1 MSKVTKSLAA
11 MFLVFAVILA
21 GCSDNADSGK
31 NGNAASGTSSEGS
44 SNSALSAE
52 EPAWKTVNDP
62 VTLSWYTGVAG
73 YSKKWDATN
82 TYIDKIITEET
93 GVTVDFLHAGN
104 DVNAEFNVMMATNN
118 LPDIITL
125 DRWNSTSLIQTLME
139 SGKVAPLNELIEQ
152 NAPYFSSLLPQSMI
166 DWYTQA
172 DGNFY
177 AIPNYYVS
185 PEMLDQYPEVKSD
198 FYERSN
204 GQIFVRKDIM
214 EQLGITLEDLRQE
227 DTLIEALKK
236 VQAANI
242 QYNGVTVAPI
252 YFGDKDKYIADSLGV
267 LAGSFGAVSEA
278 EDGSYID
285 QRTTPEYKNMLQFVN
300 ALARENLL
308 SLENFTSARNQV
320 EEKLTQGAVFMMVG
334 SIADYK
340 SPVTQLYQAD
350 SNAVYVNVD
359 AIHSNDGSLPQYG
372 RALNKGWTLTFVNK
386 NSKNA
391 DRAIQFIEY
400 LYSEHGQTVSYF
412 GKEGET
418 FSVTADGKYK
428 LNEEIETAFA
438 EDWNA
443 ASKQWGMESIW
454 WMVNDVWLNSVREVN
469 ETELSKYIDSLFYGN
484 SNYMFSNDQLDSG
497 NLFDAYE
504 PGSKEANAESKI
516 SVYWSQMVPKMI
528 FAKSDDEFEK
538 LYTDTMS
545 TMDNLGLPDIE
556 AAKNVRVQ
564 EFKKATGVELVS
576 PKYTGKYE

>member
-11 MFLVFAVILA
+11 IFLVFAVILA
-21 GCSDNADSGK
+21 SCSDNAGSGK
-31 NGNAASGTSSEGS
+31 NGNAANGTGSEGS

-152 NAPYFSSLLPQSMI
+152 HAPYFSSILPQSMI

-214 EQLGITLEDLRQE
+214 DQLGITVEDLRQE

-340 SPVTQLYQAD
+340 GPVTQLYQAD

-418 FSVTADGKYK
+418 FNVTADGKYK